1 MRALGWLGLI
11 GAVAVLAYSALCL
24 SVPFKVEAHYTERLQ
39 PEEAVLLHWAMTSW
53 PPQDWWPSDAMADSD
68 WTGVMINGDSV
79 QCALTTVA
87 GGRGTR
93 TLWITQGPEG
103 QKLHEHLIWKVPF
116 FLRGLGR
123 LKGQS
128 RKPGSMGRSVI
139 LEVLRKAQRPSVQL
153 PWGGGAFVPVSLTF
167 DRNLDHFQAPDSL
180 SADAATL
187 WCWSWPTTEG
197 EKWQWMQ
204 EVDETH
210 LDSVLAAG
218 GEGWSAMEDTLDV
231 WEMLPSAESAL
242 ALLDVLEG
250 TLDPADSAG
259 SVWAMRW
266 SDRTEKDQN
275 ETAPQSETTALF
287 RFKRTK
293 ISER

>member
-1 MRALGWLGLI
+1 M
-11 GAVAVLAYSALCL
+11 
-24 SVPFKVEAHYTERLQ
+24 
-39 PEEAVLLHWAMTSW
+39 
-53 PPQDWWPSDAMADSD
+53 
-68 WTGVMINGDSV
+68 
-79 QCALTTVA
+79 
-87 GGRGTR
+87 
-93 TLWITQGPEG
+93 
-103 QKLHEHLIWKVPF
+103 
-116 FLRGLGR
+116 
-123 LKGQS
+123 
-128 RKPGSMGRSVI
+128 
-139 LEVLRKAQRPSVQL
+139 QL
-153 PWGGGAFVPVSLTF
+153 PRGGGAFVPVSLTF